1 MGRFLSQLLSLALIV
16 GAIGFIGAPYWSFF
30 ALRSAAESN
39 DTQELA
45 NLVDYDK
52 VRASLRDQVGPARGP
67 AGPPPS
73 VWQDPIGALRRS
85 LEPMGPTPQADSYL
99 TPHAL
104 AALTQGEGRDARAA
118 EASALTP
125 TDQQLFAP
133 PYPVFRYWG
142 VNRVRLVIKDGT
154 RGDTLF
160 TFERKG
166 LFKWKLVHVALPPVS
181 DGTTAPL
188 PPEAAPAPAK

>member
-30 ALRSAAESN
+30 ALRDAAESN
-39 DTQELA
+39 DVQTLGEI
-45 NLVDYDK
+45 VDYDK
-52 VRASLRDQVGPARGP
+52 VRASLRDQVDPSRGP

-104 AALTQGEGRDARAA
+104 AALTQGEGRAARNA
-118 EASALTP
+118 EPSALTP
-125 TDQQLFAP
+125 TDRQVIAP

-142 VNRVRLVIKDGT
+142 VNRVRLVIKGEP
-154 RGDTLF
+154 RGETIF

-166 LFKWKLVHVALPPVS
+166 LFKWKLAHIGLPPLN

-188 PPEAAPAPAK
+188 PPPAQPAP